1 MYTKFTVSV
10 KLTRSLLR
18 VRSELKSLDYTK
30 HLHNIC
36 MY

>member
-1 MYTKFTVSV
+1 MCTKFTVSV
-10 KLTRSLLR
+10 ELTRSLLR

-30 HLHNIC
+30 YLHNNC